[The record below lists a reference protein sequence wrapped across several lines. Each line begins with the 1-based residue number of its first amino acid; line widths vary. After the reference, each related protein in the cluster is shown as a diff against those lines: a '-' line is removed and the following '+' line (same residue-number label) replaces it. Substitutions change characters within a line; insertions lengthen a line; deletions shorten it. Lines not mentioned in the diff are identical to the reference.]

1 MTTMTR
7 ERLLSEAEHLM
18 REKGYSAFSYADL
31 SKIVG
36 ITKAS
41 INHHFPTN
49 DIVGEHNAYLSR

>member
-31 SKIVG
+31 SK
-36 ITKAS
+36 
-41 INHHFPTN
+41 
-49 DIVGEHNAYLSR
+49 

>member
-31 SKIVG
+31 SKIV
-36 ITKAS
+36 
-41 INHHFPTN
+41 
-49 DIVGEHNAYLSR
+49 

>member
-41 INHHFPTN
+41 IH
-49 DIVGEHNAYLSR
+49 